1 MYMKDFTNY
10 PLMLNVKDIVEI
22 FGISRDKAYDLVNS
36 KGFPTVKIG
45 KRIVVPKEH
54 LLKWI
59 KDQVEEDL

>member
-1 MYMKDFTNY
+1 MKDFTNY